1 MPREQRKPCAEGGLT
16 TELTLHAS
24 PGLPSGG
31 DTLNLDAGLPVS
43 SCLERPVRP
52 HCFAK
57 FAVSNI

>member
-1 MPREQRKPCAEGGLT
+1 MV
-16 TELTLHAS
+16 S
-24 PGLPSGG
+24 PGQPSGG

-43 SCLERPVRP
+43 SRLERPVRP